1 MKYSGFLL
9 TALLVLQS
17 GSALSDNTVYD
28 SLPIVVV
35 VTTGGTIAEKYDPAT
50 GGVVPAV
57 SGDDLL
63 AAVPGLSSIAD
74 IEVVEFCNIDSSQ
87 MTPDIWRNLSARVQE
102 ILNRPEVHGVVVTHG
117 TDSMAEGAFFL
128 ETTLESIKPVAFVG
142 SMRSGSDLSPDGPAN
157 LYNAVLLVCSPAAGG
172 WGVTVTLNQYINSA
186 RHVEKDN
193 TTNVQTFDSGGY
205 GYLGYII
212 DDQVIVYNE
221 VLEDTYLPLPDDLPE
236 VPLFFSFAGDDG
248 RYIRYAVD
256 NGAKGLVVAGVG
268 AGNLN
273 ENVFH
278 AVQYALDRGIPVV
291 AASRVRYGEPHA
303 LYGDQGGGSSLVEA
317 GVLLAGDLSPY
328 KARLLLML
336 ALAQPVMTTEMLG
349 DLFPD
354 R

>member
-1 MKYSGFLL
+1 MKYSGIL
-9 TALLVLQS
+9 TAAFLVLLS
-17 GSALSDNTVYD
+17 GSALSDDVEND
-28 SLPIVVV
+28 SLPVVVV

-63 AAVPGLSSIAD
+63 AAVPGLSGIAD

-87 MTPDIWRNLSARVQE
+87 MTPEIWRNLSARVQE
-102 ILNRPEVHGVVVTHG
+102 ILDRPEVHGVVVTHG
-117 TDSMAEGAFFL
+117 TDTMAEGAFFL

-142 SMRSGSDLSPDGPAN
+142 SMRSGSNLSPDGPAN
-157 LYNAVLLVCSPAAGG
+157 LYNAVLLVCSPAAEG

-193 TTNVQTFDSGGY
+193 TTNVQTFESGGY
-205 GYLGYII
+205 GYLGYIVG
-212 DDQVIVYNE
+212 DEVIVYNE
-221 VLEDTYLPLPDDLPE
+221 VIKDTYLPLPEELPE
-236 VPLFFSFAGDDG
+236 VPLYFSFAGDDG
-248 RYIRYAVD
+248 RFIRYAAD
-256 NGAKGLVVAGVG
+256 SGAEGLVVVGVG
-268 AGNLN
+268 AGNVN
-273 ENVFH
+273 EEVFH
-278 AVQYALDRGIPVV
+278 AIQYALNGGIPVV
-291 AASRVRYGEPHA
+291 AASRVRYGEAHA

-336 ALAQPVMTTEMLG
+336 ALAQPVMTTEMLE
-349 DLFPD
+349 DLFGD

>member
-1 MKYSGFLL
+1 MKHSGILLAAALFLF
-9 TALLVLQS
+9 S
-17 GSALSDNTVYD
+17 GIALSDNTADD
-28 SLPIVVV
+28 SLPTVVV
-35 VTTGGTIAEKYDPAT
+35 VTTGGTIAEKYDPST

-57 SGDDLL
+57 SGNDLL
-63 AAVPGLSSIAD
+63 AAVPGLSGIAS

-87 MTPDIWRNLSARVQE
+87 MTPEIWRNLSARVQE
-102 ILNRPEVHGVVVTHG
+102 ILERPEVRGVVVTHG
-117 TDSMAEGAFFL
+117 TDTMAEGAFFL
-128 ETTLESIKPVAFVG
+128 ETTLESAKPVAFVG

-157 LYNAVLLVCSPAAGG
+157 LYNAVLLVCSDAASG
-172 WGVTVTLNQYINSA
+172 WGVTVTLNQFVNSA

-193 TTNVQTFDSGGY
+193 TTNVQTFDSGEY
-205 GYLGYII
+205 GYLGYIVG
-212 DDQVIVYNE
+212 DQVIVYNE
-221 VLEDTYLPLPDDLPE
+221 IVEETYLPLPDHLPE

-256 NGAKGLVVAGVG
+256 NGADGLVVAGVG
-268 AGNLN
+268 AGNVN
-273 ENVFH
+273 EDVFR
-278 AVQYALDRGIPVV
+278 AIQYALNRGLPVV

-336 ALAQPVMTTEMLG
+336 ALAQPVMTDEMLR
-349 DLFPD
+349 DLFPV